1 MKSRFA
7 KLLAWSAL
15 APLTACAPNLGDK
28 PVPRAAASFAT
39 ARSLPDQGGQW
50 PGDGWWKAYGDP
62 QLDRLIAEGVA
73 GSPDI
78 ASAAARLARAQGV
91 AQGAGAARGP
101 SLGAEA
107 TGGKT
112 KQSYNFGIPADFVPH
127 GWKDYGIANLK
138 FGFDLDLW
146 GKNRATLR
154 AALSDRDA
162 ARVEMAEARL
172 TLASAIAASYADLA
186 RLYAERD
193 VTEEALRIQQDTAGL
208 VGNRVRSGL
217 DNEGQRHQAEAA
229 VPAARADLSQTDE
242 QIALT
247 RNQLAALIGAGPDRG
262 LAIARPRLSA
272 LVTLALPPSAGIDL
286 VGRRPDVV
294 AARAR
299 VESAAQR
306 IKAAHAA
313 FYPDISLSGLVGLE
327 ALGFGNVL
335 KSGST
340 YGNVGPA
347 FSLPIFDSGR
357 RTGDYRV
364 ARADYDAAVAH
375 YDKTLI
381 DALHDVADAVA
392 SRNALATQVSDAHAS
407 LIDSEKAYEVARL
420 RYKAGLSNYLDVLTA
435 EQALIVA
442 RRRNADLSARA
453 FTLDVALV
461 RALGGGYTAAAAVP
475 ALDLQEQP
483 NGR

>member
-1 MKSRFA
+1 MKARFA
-7 KLLAWSAL
+7 RLLAWGAL
-15 APLTACAPNLGDK
+15 APLAACAPNLGDK
-28 PVPRAAASFAT
+28 PVPRSAASLVA
-39 ARSLPDQGGQW
+39 AQSLPDQGGQW
-50 PGDGWWKAYGDP
+50 PGDGWWKAYNDP
-62 QLDRLIAEGVA
+62 QLDQLIAEGLA

-78 ASAAARLARAQGV
+78 AAAAARLARAQGL
-91 AQGAGAARGP
+91 AQGAGAASGP
-101 SLGAEA
+101 SLDAEA

-112 KQSYNFGIPADFVPH
+112 KQSYNFGIPPDFVPK
-127 GWKDYGIANLK
+127 GWKNYGAVNLK

-162 ARVEMAEARL
+162 ARIEVAEARL

-193 VTEEALRIQQDTAGL
+193 VDEEALRIQMDTAGL

-229 VPAARADLSQTDE
+229 VPAARADLNQVDE
-242 QIALT
+242 QISLT
-247 RNQLAALIGAGPDRG
+247 RNQLAALVGAGPDRG
-262 LAIARPRLSA
+262 LAITRPKQDA
-272 LVTLALPPSAGIDL
+272 LATLALPPSAGIDL
-286 VGRRPDVV
+286 VGRRPDIV

-335 KSGST
+335 KSGSS
-340 YGNVGPA
+340 YGNAGPA
-347 FSLPIFDSGR
+347 FSLPIFDSGKR
-357 RTGDYRV
+357 SGDYRV
-364 ARADYDAAVAH
+364 ARADYDAAVAN

-381 DALHDVADAVA
+381 DALHDVANAVA
-392 SRNALATQVSDAHAS
+392 SRNALGSQSTDARTS
-407 LIDSEKAYEVARL
+407 LADSQKAYEVARL

-442 RRRNADLSARA
+442 RRRDADLTARA

-461 RALGGGYTAAAAVP
+461 RALGGGYAAAA
-475 ALDLQEQP
+475 AADTKA
-483 NGR
+483 GSRDTGA

>member
-1 MKSRFA
+1 MASRFA
-7 KLLAWSAL
+7 KLLALGAL
-15 APLTACAPNLGDK
+15 APLAACAPNLGDK
-28 PVPRAAASFAT
+28 PVPRSAASLAAT
-39 ARSLPDQGGQW
+39 QSLPDQGGQW
-50 PGDGWWKAYGDP
+50 PGDGWWKAYNDP
-62 QLDRLIAEGVA
+62 QLDQLIAEGLA
-73 GSPDI
+73 ASPDI
-78 ASAAARLARAQGV
+78 ASAAARLARAQGL
-91 AQGAGAARGP
+91 AQAAGGPIGP

-112 KQSYNFGIPADFVPH
+112 KQSYNFGIPPDFVPK
-127 GWKDYGIANLK
+127 GWKDYGVANLK

-146 GKNRATLR
+146 GKNRANLR
-154 AALSDRDA
+154 ATLSDRDA
-162 ARVEMAEARL
+162 ARIEVAEARL

-193 VTEEALRIQQDTAGL
+193 VADEALRIQMDTAGL

-229 VPAARADLSQTDE
+229 VPAARADLNQIDE
-242 QIALT
+242 QISLT

-262 LAIARPRLSA
+262 LAIARPKLAALS
-272 LVTLALPPSAGIDL
+272 TLALPASAGIGL
-286 VGRRPDVV
+286 VGRRPDIV

-306 IKAAHAA
+306 IKVARAA
-313 FYPDISLSGLVGLE
+313 FYPNISLSGLVGLE
-327 ALGFGNVL
+327 ALGFGNIL
-335 KSGST
+335 KSGSS

-347 FSLPIFDSGR
+347 LSLPIFDSGKR
-357 RTGDYRV
+357 SGDYRV
-364 ARADYDAAVAH
+364 ARADYDAAVAN

-381 DALHDVADAVA
+381 DALHDVANAVA
-392 SRNALATQVSDAHAS
+392 SRSALGSQSTDARAS
-407 LIDSEKAYEVARL
+407 LADSQKAYEVARL

-442 RRRNADLSARA
+442 RRRDADLSARA

-461 RALGGGYTAAAAVP
+461 RALGGGYVAAADSKA
-475 ALDLQEQP
+475 AGG
-483 NGR
+483 NTGA

>member
-1 MKSRFA
+1 MTSRLA
-7 KLLAWSAL
+7 TLLAFGAL
-15 APLTACAPNLGDK
+15 APLAACAPNLGDK
-28 PVPRAAASFAT
+28 PVPRSAASLAAAQ
-39 ARSLPDQGGQW
+39 SLPNQGGQW
-50 PGDGWWKAYGDP
+50 PGDNWWKAYNDP
-62 QLDRLIAEGVA
+62 QLDQLIGEGLA

-78 ASAAARLARAQGV
+78 ASAAARLARAQGL
-91 AQGAGAARGP
+91 AEGAGAALGP

-112 KQSYNFGIPADFVPH
+112 KQSYNFGIPPAFVPK
-127 GWKDYGIANLK
+127 GWKNYGVANLK

-146 GKNRATLR
+146 GRNRAALR
-154 AALSDRDA
+154 AATSDRDA

-186 RLYAERD
+186 RLYAEHD
-193 VTEEALRIQQDTAGL
+193 VAEEAVRIQEDTAGL

-229 VPAARADLSQTDE
+229 VPAARADLSQIDE
-242 QIALT
+242 QISLT

-262 LAIARPRLSA
+262 LAIARPKISA
-272 LVTLALPPSAGIDL
+272 LSTLALPPSAGIDL

-299 VESAAQR
+299 VESAAER
-306 IKAAHAA
+306 IKVAKAA
-313 FYPDISLSGLVGLE
+313 FYPDISLSALVGME
-327 ALGFGNVL
+327 ALGFGNVF
-335 KSGST
+335 KSGSS

-347 FSLPIFDSGR
+347 FSLPLFDSGKR
-357 RTGDYRV
+357 AGDYRV
-364 ARADYDAAVAH
+364 ARADYDAAVAN

-381 DALHDVADAVA
+381 GALQDVANAVA
-392 SRNALATQVSDAHAS
+392 SRNALGSQARDARTS
-407 LIDSEKAYEVARL
+407 LADSQQAYDVARL

-442 RRRNADLSARA
+442 RRRDADLTARA

-461 RALGGGYTAAAAVP
+461 RALGGGYAAAADKDVGGNTG
-475 ALDLQEQP
+475 A
-483 NGR
+483 

>member
-1 MKSRFA
+1 MSRLA
-7 KLLAWSAL
+7 SLLALGAL
-15 APLTACAPNLGDK
+15 APLAACAPNLGDK
-28 PVPRAAASFAT
+28 PVPRSAASLASVQT
-39 ARSLPDQGGQW
+39 LPSQNGQW
-50 PGDGWWKAYGDP
+50 PGDGWWKSYNDP
-62 QLDRLIAEGVA
+62 QLDQLIAEGVA

-91 AQGAGAARGP
+91 AEGAGAALGP
-101 SLGAEA
+101 SVGAEA

-112 KQSYNFGIPADFVPH
+112 KQSYNFGIPPDFVPK
-127 GWKDYGIANLK
+127 GWKDYGVANLK

-154 AALSDRDA
+154 AAMSDRDA
-162 ARVEMAEARL
+162 ARIEMAEARL

-186 RLYAERD
+186 RLYVERD
-193 VTEEALRIQQDTAGL
+193 VAEEALRIQEDTAGL
-208 VGNRVRSGL
+208 VGNRVKSGL

-229 VPAARADLSQTDE
+229 VPAARADLSQIDE
-242 QIALT
+242 SIALT

-262 LAIARPRLSA
+262 LAIARPKVGTLAS
-272 LVTLALPPSAGIDL
+272 LALPPSAGIDL

-294 AARAR
+294 AAKAR

-306 IKAAHAA
+306 IKAANAA
-313 FYPDISLSGLVGLE
+313 FYPDISLSALVGLE
-327 ALGFGNVL
+327 GLGFGNVL
-335 KSGST
+335 KSGSS

-347 FSLPIFDSGR
+347 FSLPLFDSSKR
-357 RTGDYRV
+357 AGDYRV
-364 ARADYDAAVAH
+364 ARADYDAAVAN

-381 DALHDVADAVA
+381 GALQDVANAVA
-392 SRNALATQVSDAHAS
+392 SRNALGTQASNARAS
-407 LIDSEKAYEVARL
+407 LTDSQQAYDVARL

-442 RRRNADLSARA
+442 RRRDADLTARG

-461 RALGGGYTAAAAVP
+461 RALGGGYAAAADKAAGGTP
-475 ALDLQEQP
+475 GA
-483 NGR
+483 